1 MATIK
6 DVAQTAHVSTATVS
20 HVLNGTRYVSEELRE
35 RVLKAVTDL
44 NYQPSQVAASL
55 RTKRTQSIFLI
66 IPDIDNPFFPPLVR
80 GAQDAFDRKQFAVI
94 VGNTDRRY
102 DRELEFLNLALRTQA
117 DGIIINPTQIGYD
130 DLREVIER
138 GVKVVLIGT
147 HIDHKELDR
156 VHVDNRAGAYDAVR
170 HLIDL
175 GHRHIA
181 IVCGPTHTSS
191 AWQRCE
197 GYQQAMEEA
206 GLPVNP
212 GWVVEETFDQEGG
225 YRGTQ
230 QLLAQATRPTAI
242 FATADLMALGVIQ
255 ALRDSGLRIP
265 DDISVVGFDDI
276 PAATITTPM
285 LTTINQPKYEMG
297 KRAAELL
304 LARIQG
310 RKPSRSKCGLMEYG
324 LIVRG
329 STASPARPDR
339 VIDGGAPS

>member
-6 DVAQTAHVSTATVS
+6 DVAQTANVSTATVS

-35 RVLKAVTDL
+35 RVLKAVNDL
-44 NYQPSQVAASL
+44 DYQPSQIAASL

-66 IPDIDNPFFPPLVR
+66 IPDIANPFFPPLVR

-138 GVKVVLIGT
+138 GVRLVLIGT
-147 HIDHKELDR
+147 HIDHPDLDIVR
-156 VHVDNRAGAYDAVR
+156 VDNRAGAYDAVR

-175 GHRHIA
+175 GHLRIA
-181 IVCGPTHTSS
+181 MVCGPLHTSS
-191 AWQRCE
+191 AWQRYE
-197 GYQQAMEEA
+197 GYQRAMEEA
-206 GLPVNP
+206 GLPIQP
-212 GWVVEETFDQEGG
+212 GWVVEETFDQDGG

-230 QLLAQATRPTAI
+230 KLLTHREHPTAI
-242 FATADLMALGVIQ
+242 FATADLMALGVMQ
-255 ALRDSGLRIP
+255 ALRDAGLSVP
-265 DDISVVGFDDI
+265 HDMSVVGFDDI
-276 PAATITTPM
+276 PAATLTTPA

-304 LARIQG
+304 LARITG
-310 RKPSRSKCGLMEYG
+310 RKLTRSRHGLMEYG

-329 STASPARPDR
+329 STAPPADAES
-339 VIDGGAPS
+339 GY